1 MKIENKNK
9 DLTEEIKDIIEFLN
23 NIKSATNVEESIKA
37 IDRIVNSFSTILSE
51 NNEEIP
57 RRNLYIGINKYNYEK
72 YLHLKNELD
81 NIVIDIEKLKK
92 ENFITDKGSTFI
104 SIKLSIIKEH
114 ICKMQNRVIYLLSN
128 YQNSQKN
135 IKKNT

>member
-1 MKIENKNK
+1 MKTENKNK
-9 DLTEEIKDIIEFLN
+9 DLTEEIKDIIKFLN
-23 NIKSATNVEESIKA
+23 NIKSATNVEENIKA

-81 NIVIDIEKLKK
+81 NIVIDIEKLKE
-92 ENFITDKGSTFI
+92 ENFITHKGTSFI
-104 SIKLSIIKEH
+104 SIKLPQTKKY
-114 ICKMQNRVIYLLSN
+114 ICKMQNRVIYLLSD

-135 IKKNT
+135 NK

>member
-1 MKIENKNK
+1 MKTENKNK

-57 RRNLYIGINKYNYEK
+57 RRNLYTGINKYNYEK

-92 ENFITDKGSTFI
+92 ENFITDKESIFI

-135 IKKNT
+135 NK

>member
-1 MKIENKNK
+1 MKTENKNK
-9 DLTEEIKDIIEFLN
+9 DLTEEIKDIIKFLN
-23 NIKSATNVEESIKA
+23 NIKSATNVEENIKA

-81 NIVIDIEKLKK
+81 NIVIDIEKLKE
-92 ENFITDKGSTFI
+92 ENFITDKGTSFI
-104 SIKLSIIKEH
+104 SIKLPQTKKY
-114 ICKMQNRVIYLLSN
+114 ICKMQNRVIYLLSS

-135 IKKNT
+135 NK

>member
-1 MKIENKNK
+1 MKTENKNK
-9 DLTEEIKDIIEFLN
+9 DLTEEIKDIIKFLN
-23 NIKSATNVEESIKA
+23 NIKSATNVEENIKA

-81 NIVIDIEKLKK
+81 NIVIDIEKLKE
-92 ENFITDKGSTFI
+92 ENFITDKGTSFI
-104 SIKLSIIKEH
+104 SIKLTQTKKY
-114 ICKMQNRVIYLLSN
+114 ICKMQNRVIYLLSS

-135 IKKNT
+135 NK

>member
-1 MKIENKNK
+1 MITENKNK
-9 DLTEEIKDIIEFLN
+9 DLTEEIKDIIKFLN
-23 NIKSATNVEESIKA
+23 NIKSATNVEENIKA

-81 NIVIDIEKLKK
+81 NIVIDIEKLKE
-92 ENFITDKGSTFI
+92 ENFITDKGTSFI
-104 SIKLSIIKEH
+104 SIKLPQTKKY
-114 ICKMQNRVIYLLSN
+114 ICKMQNRVIYLLSD

-135 IKKNT
+135 NK

>member
-1 MKIENKNK
+1 MKTENKNK
-9 DLTEEIKDIIEFLN
+9 DLTEEIKDIIKFLN
-23 NIKSATNVEESIKA
+23 NIKSATNVEENIKA

-81 NIVIDIEKLKK
+81 NIVIDIEKLKE
-92 ENFITDKGSTFI
+92 ENFITDKGTSFI
-104 SIKLSIIKEH
+104 SIKLPQTKKY
-114 ICKMQNRVIYLLSN
+114 ICKMQNRVIYLLSD

-135 IKKNT
+135 NK